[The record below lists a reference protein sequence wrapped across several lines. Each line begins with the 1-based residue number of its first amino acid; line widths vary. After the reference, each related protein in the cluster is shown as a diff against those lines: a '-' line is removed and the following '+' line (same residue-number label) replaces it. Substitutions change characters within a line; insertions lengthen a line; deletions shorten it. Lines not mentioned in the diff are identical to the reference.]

1 VVNQTPPQH
10 PSAGTPR
17 FCIVAS
23 KVQKLLPHFCAS
35 VRPSKPAAVAT
46 SKSCEAK
53 AIAAALELEKRRQV
67 FALFG
72 RTVFVITGLS
82 WHVNL
87 CYHKKSAV
95 PLLPVRGP

>member
-1 VVNQTPPQH
+1 MITPLR
-10 PSAGTPR
+10 AAARLLTPR
-17 FCIVAS
+17 RGAADRG
-23 KVQKLLPHFCAS
+23 QHRQAAGA
-35 VRPSKPAAVAT
+35 VRNL
-46 SKSCEAK
+46 
-53 AIAAALELEKRRQV
+53 LELEKRRQV